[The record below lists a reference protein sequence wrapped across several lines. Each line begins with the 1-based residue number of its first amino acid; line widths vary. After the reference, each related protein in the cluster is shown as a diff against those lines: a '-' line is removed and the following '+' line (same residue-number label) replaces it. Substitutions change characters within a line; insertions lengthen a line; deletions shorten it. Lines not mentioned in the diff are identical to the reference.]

1 MARMRPQK
9 QPNRHYWKGNDM
21 MDSSIQEKLD
31 KEIVV
36 WGHQGFADIAMIIT
50 YMNNYPDDDPVL
62 DSDDVIRQE
71 VVDMHVQA
79 GDLFVTL
86 VNGDIVHYRMTV
98 ERI

>member
-1 MARMRPQK
+1 
-9 QPNRHYWKGNDM
+9 

-31 KEIVV
+31 KEIVE

-50 YMNNYPDDDPVL
+50 DMNKYPDDDPVL
-62 DSDDVIRQE
+62 GSDDVIRQE

-98 ERI
+98 ERV

>member
-1 MARMRPQK
+1 
-9 QPNRHYWKGNDM
+9 M

-31 KEIVV
+31 KEIVE
-36 WGHQGFADIAMIIT
+36 WGHQGFEDIAMIIT
-50 YMNNYPDDDPVL
+50 DMNKYPNDDPVL
-62 DSDDVIRQE
+62 GSDDVIRQE
-71 VVDMHVQA
+71 VVDMRVQR